1 MGQKKTLSAI
11 LVGLLLASMIL
22 PSVWALITT
31 DPELPTFT
39 LAREHGQILKIII
52 DHDSRSWSPFSYE
65 WIYGKAYHYEIMKM
79 DDEFKTQEGKIV
91 DPNKVYAIDNSL
103 VNLHISG
110 GLKTIPG
117 FLARYW
123 SRFRVEIFYENDDRV
138 ILHSDSGHY
147 GNVPWNV
154 VAQGKLFVQYTA
166 EISISLFDL
175 LSDIDPE
182 NWKPFEWE
190 SFVEGLQPYGPKV
203 DLISDKLPPE
213 ISKVDFSEKGFYL
226 EVLLQSDP
234 FRPLLDYFDLIDL
247 DQLFFGLNEN
257 NLDASMIKGVVK
269 MRWKGGEVIPFLP
282 LEFENQELV
291 KLGLPV
297 NEIRNIVTKIDGHSL
312 TKQMRSYL
320 PNVSVVV
327 YLEGAYPGVL
337 PAGEGHYF
345 KFEGWV
351 RNGFIYLPK
360 FDAIQVS
367 LLELSVEPDIVV
379 DISDVL
385 KLFEISGYERFIR
398 ENLSVLKIFKGGP
411 NEITAE
417 FKENALLHNL
427 EYTDKLREKY
437 PPKLI
442 GGRLYSPRI
451 EIVAAAER
459 ISGAQHL
466 FRIGWITLHDFV
478 VYLDD
483 YGKLK
488 PYRTEE
494 VLPKPNR
501 TIVAVLTVATI
512 AVLLAIFAVIYKY
525 KINPRK

>member
-1 MGQKKTLSAI
+1 MSQKDEKLKKFYSESFPAIKTQFDLK
-11 LVGLLLASMIL
+11 L
-22 PSVWALITT
+22 
-31 DPELPTFT
+31 
-39 LAREHGQILKIII
+39 REEERI
-52 DHDSRSWSPFSYE
+52 
-65 WIYGKAYHYEIMKM
+65 
-79 DDEFKTQEGKIV
+79 EFKA
-91 DPNKVYAIDNSL
+91 N
-103 VNLHISG
+103 
-110 GLKTIPG
+110 
-117 FLARYW
+117 
-123 SRFRVEIFYENDDRV
+123 
-138 ILHSDSGHY
+138 
-147 GNVPWNV
+147 
-154 VAQGKLFVQYTA
+154 
-166 EISISLFDL
+166 
-175 LSDIDPE
+175 
-182 NWKPFEWE
+182 
-190 SFVEGLQPYGPKV
+190 
-203 DLISDKLPPE
+203 
-213 ISKVDFSEKGFYL
+213 
-226 EVLLQSDP
+226 VLLIIAGV
-234 FRPLLDYFDLIDL
+234 FALVYFSLG
-247 DQLFFGLNEN
+247 FSSMEN
-257 NLDASMIKGVVK
+257 LGF
-269 MRWKGGEVIPFLP
+269 IPFLP